1 MYAIRSTLQHRI
13 ENRFGARRSQLFKS
27 LVDQVLADEE
37 ACRILDFGVR
47 DDALRDNN
55 NDWGHAEYVRI
66 PPTLASMSFILILYS
81 SMSARWDD
89 MALMLV
95 AIH

>member
-1 MYAIRSTLQHRI
+1 
-13 ENRFGARRSQLFKS
+13 LFKS

-55 NDWGHAEYVRI
+55 NDWGRAEY
-66 PPTLASMSFILILYS
+66 TLASMLFILILYS

-89 MALMLV
+89 MALMARRHSLKI
-95 AIH
+95 ATYPEPSQMSGPSEFK